1 VDGEGKA
8 GGKVY
13 EKMERREGKGKG
25 RDGRPVSQVSG

>member
-13 EKMERREGKGKG
+13 DEMERRGGKGKG
-25 RDGRPVSQVSG
+25 GDGRPVSQISG